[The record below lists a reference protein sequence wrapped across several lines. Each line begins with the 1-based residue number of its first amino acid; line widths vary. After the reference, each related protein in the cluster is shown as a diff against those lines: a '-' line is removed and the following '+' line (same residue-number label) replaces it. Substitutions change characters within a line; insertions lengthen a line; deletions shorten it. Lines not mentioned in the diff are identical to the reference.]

1 MEKNLD
7 MLREE
12 IDSIDAQIVE
22 LFSRRM
28 EICADVARYKQRVKK
43 NVFDPERERK
53 KLARIAELSGEEMR
67 DYTTGLFSLIMDLSK
82 GYQQRIMGN
91 DNKLAQRINTAI
103 DSTAKEFPSY
113 ATVACQGVEGAYSQ
127 IACEKLFSVPNIMY
141 FKNFDAVFTAI
152 EQGFCQY
159 GVLPIENST
168 AGSVNQVYDLMMRH
182 NFSIVRSVRIKVD
195 HSLMALKGADIKNI
209 KEIVSHEQ
217 AINQCAGFL
226 KSMGDVKITV
236 CENTA
241 AAAKLVAQSGR
252 MDLAALC
259 SNDCAKLYSLSS
271 LKDAVQDEGSNFTR
285 FICIS
290 KELEIYP
297 GADKTSIMAVTAHKP
312 GALYKLLSRFY
323 SHGINLTKLE
333 SRPLPNKNFEFMFY
347 FDLEKS
353 VYSSE
358 LLVLME
364 ELSEMCESF
373 EYLGSYT
380 EVV

>member
-1 MEKNLD
+1 MELD
-7 MLREE
+7 LNMLREE
-12 IDSIDAQIVE
+12 IDSIDEKIIE
-22 LFSRRM
+22 LLSRRM
-28 EICADVARYKQRVKK
+28 EICEDVARYKMAVGK

-53 KLARIAELSGEEMR
+53 KLARIAELSGEKMR
-67 DYTTGLFSLIMDLSK
+67 DYTTGIYSLIFDQSK
-82 GYQQRIMGN
+82 AHQQRIIGGER
-91 DNKLAQRINTAI
+91 KLENRIKSAVENTA
-103 DSTAKEFPSY
+103 KVFPSY

-127 IACEKLFSVPNIMY
+127 IACEKLFAVPNIMY
-141 FKNFDAVFTAI
+141 FKNFDAVFSAI

-182 NFSIVRSVRIKVD
+182 NFSIVRSVRIKID
-195 HSLMALKGADIKNI
+195 HSLMALKGADIKGI

-226 KSMGDVKITV
+226 KTMGNVKITV

-241 AAAKLVAQSGR
+241 AAAKMVAESGR
-252 MDLAALC
+252 TDLAALC
-259 SNDCAKLYSLSS
+259 SNDCAKLYSLSA
-271 LKDAVQDEGSNFTR
+271 LKEAVQDEGSNFTR

-353 VYSSE
+353 VYSPE
-358 LLVLME
+358 LLMLMDE
-364 ELSEMCESF
+364 MSNMCESF

>member
-1 MEKNLD
+1 MEKDLNI
-7 MLREE
+7 LREE
-12 IDSIDAQIVE
+12 IDAVDEQLVA
-22 LFSRRM
+22 LFNKRM
-28 EICADVARYKQRVKK
+28 EICGDVARYKQAVGK

-53 KLARIAELSGEEMR
+53 KLAKIAELSGEEMR
-67 DYTTGLFSLIMDLSK
+67 DYTTGLYSLILDLSK
-82 GYQQRIMGN
+82 AHQQRIIGGE
-91 DNKLAQRINTAI
+91 KPFAEKICTAVEK
-103 DSTAKEFPSY
+103 TAKVFPSY

-182 NFSIVRSVRIKVD
+182 NFSIVRSVRIKID
-195 HSLMALKGADIKNI
+195 HSLVAAQGVKLEDI

-217 AINQCAGFL
+217 AINQCSEFL
-226 KSMGDVKITV
+226 KSLKGVTITEM
-236 CENTA
+236 ENTA
-241 AAAKLVAQSGR
+241 ESAKYVSESGR
-252 MDLAALC
+252 RDVAALC
-259 SNDCAKLYSLSS
+259 SPECAQLYSLDTLKSS
-271 LKDAVQDEGSNFTR
+271 VQNDGGNFTR

-323 SHGINLTKLE
+323 AHNINLTKLE
-333 SRPLPNKNFEFMFY
+333 SRPLPDKSFEFMFY

-353 VYSSE
+353 VYSPDLVNLMGE
-358 LLVLME
+358 LD
-364 ELSEMCESF
+364 ELCESF
-373 EYLGSYT
+373 EYLGSYS